1 MSIEVVKKLRGARYK
16 YISSKF
22 GSTDR
27 YTLGVMAQDIKDIY
41 PIEKYSILNKD
52 KDNYLMVDYVQ
63 LIAPMIKAIQEL
75 TNEVEKLKNEQD
87 KQNN

>member
-1 MSIEVVKKLRGARYK
+1 
-16 YISSKF
+16 
-22 GSTDR
+22 
-27 YTLGVMAQDIKDIY
+27 MAQDIKDIY
-41 PIEKYSILNKD
+41 PIERYSILNKD